1 MSASGACNLLCTA
14 AALLSRLC
22 PAVTGFSFT
31 AVFNLTVNST
41 ELSEELLNSSKDKKK
56 SKITAEQTHGW
67 RGRKRERAREL
78 TRIISFKRRKH
89 SSAVLVTQKKICIKK
104 ICMFWEHKTVNI

>member
-1 MSASGACNLLCTA
+1 MNGDGGLMSASGACNLLCTA

-67 RGRKRERAREL
+67 GEERGR
-78 TRIISFKRRKH
+78 
-89 SSAVLVTQKKICIKK
+89 
-104 ICMFWEHKTVNI
+104 EHESLLGLFPLKGANTALQS